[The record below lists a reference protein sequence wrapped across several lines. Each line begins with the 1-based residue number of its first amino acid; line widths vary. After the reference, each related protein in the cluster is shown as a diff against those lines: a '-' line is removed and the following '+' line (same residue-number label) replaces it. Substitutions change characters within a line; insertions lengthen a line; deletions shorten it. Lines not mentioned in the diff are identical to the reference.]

1 MNSQSHNL
9 IGEAIKLIQEG
20 KEDDA
25 LIVFQES
32 LNVLEEDRE
41 EEEDVQESRNCLS
54 RILYAIAPKIK

>member
-41 EEEDVQESRNCLS
+41 AEEDVQESRNCLS

>member
-54 RILYAIAPKIK
+54 RILYAITRKTK